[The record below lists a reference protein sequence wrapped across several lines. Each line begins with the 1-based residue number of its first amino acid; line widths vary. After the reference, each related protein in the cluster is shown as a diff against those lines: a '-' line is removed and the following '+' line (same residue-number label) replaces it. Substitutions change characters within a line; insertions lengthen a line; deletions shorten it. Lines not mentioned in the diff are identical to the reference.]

1 MQKNENYLNSSNISN
16 NSKESSFSKNIK
28 FIPQLEKDIYI
39 LINYIR
45 TNPLDFSNNLIKKNQ
60 NKALTEEQIEII
72 KFLEEK
78 YNKEQLLPF
87 HEIPEIS
94 EAAKNLLYTISQN
107 DSIYSNKNLQK
118 LKPSS
123 LNLRTRLS
131 NYGLRTGRIFENVI
145 FEIDNTEDIINH
157 ILKDENGRNMLLSNK
172 MKFIGIGCCLLP
184 TNQICSVIDIVQDFI
199 PYKKSKKNII
209 KFNNYINNNINNKE
223 NNFSPKMNIIIN
235 NTNNNNEYIPNIL
248 SDKHNNQRKKN
259 LIFENSNN
267 NINNNDNNNIFKTPD
282 LSSRDSNKQNS
293 YKSYNIII
301 NNNKIIPIRNNLS
314 NINELND
321 NKISNNGINS
331 TKIGLTKSKS
341 LYGFGIGEN
350 KFGFKFNSGNRG
362 SSNIYRYQKLN
373 RKEKLEILHK
383 INQRKNNNSMVKNN
397 TNFQNLIPLSPDYTK
412 KSKSNFN
419 LDKKYISPVSSY
431 YSKKIYSN
439 IESDINNLEN
449 DNISNTNKESDIN
462 NNYFEFN
469 ETTPNYPSP
478 NRDKEIKINEL
489 KNDLD
494 LIKNQ
499 IKKELKIEV
508 KNELKNEIQQE
519 YIDKHKN
526 RETEKYLSNNDY
538 TNKNYKRNNNDKSN
552 LIYHKRYKSD
562 FFQKNKNIISPE
574 PKDNIKYNR
583 QNYQSFN
590 NKVINIYIK
599 DERRIKNKNEIKKLI
614 RLYNQE
620 KDIKRSKINNKG
632 FLDIINNNKINKGM
646 KNQSVSKIYIGYT
659 NNIKTD
665 ANKKNTKNDINSNTK
680 TNLFLIK
687 YQKARPIDQTF
698 KLTKN
703 KTNVKNNISK
713 LCLNQEAVKQ
723 NNRPIMNNNQLIT
736 NNFQEKN
743 NNANINN
750 NTMKKDNIANSC
762 KNINNKDINIDKKMK
777 DQSIELYLN
786 DKENK
791 KYKTPE
797 NSMINIINYD
807 NIMLNLN
814 DKKVINYS
822 YKASSYR
829 RPKLNLK
836 YFTQNN

>member
-1 MQKNENYLNSSNISN
+1 MQKNEIYLNSSNITN
-16 NSKESSFSKNIK
+16 NSKELSFSKNIK

-45 TNPLDFSNNLIKKNQ
+45 TNPLDFSNNLIKKNK
-60 NKALTEEQIEII
+60 NKTLTEEQIEII

-107 DSIYSNKNLQK
+107 DSIYSNKNLKK

-172 MKFIGIGCCLLP
+172 MKFIGIGSCLLP

-199 PYKKSKKNII
+199 PYKKSKKNNI
-209 KFNNYINNNINNKE
+209 KFNNYINSNINNKE
-223 NNFSPKMNIIIN
+223 SDFSPKMNIIIN

-248 SDKHNNQRKKN
+248 SDKHSNQRKKN
-259 LIFENSNN
+259 LIFENSNH
-267 NINNNDNNNIFKTPD
+267 NINNNDNIFKTPD

-301 NNNKIIPIRNNLS
+301 NNNKIIPIRNNLN

-321 NKISNNGINS
+321 NKIPNNGINS

-341 LYGFGIGEN
+341 VYGFGIGEN

-362 SSNIYRYQKLN
+362 SNSIYRYQKLN

-383 INQRKNNNSMVKNN
+383 INQRKNNNSMIKNN
-397 TNFQNLIPLSPDYTK
+397 SNFQNLIPLSPDYTK
-412 KSKSNFN
+412 KSKSNYN

-439 IESDINNLEN
+439 IESDINNIEN
-449 DNISNTNKESDIN
+449 DNISNTNKESEIN

-478 NRDKEIKINEL
+478 NIEKEIKINEL

-508 KNELKNEIQQE
+508 KNELKNEMQQE
-519 YIDKHKN
+519 YINNNKN
-526 RETEKYLSNNDY
+526 KTEKYLYNIN
-538 TNKNYKRNNNDKSN
+538 NKNYNRNNNDKSN

-562 FFQKNKNIISPE
+562 FFQKNKNVISPE
-574 PKDNIKYNR
+574 PKNNIKENR

-590 NKVINIYIK
+590 NKVKNIYIK

-620 KDIKRSKINNKG
+620 KDIKRSKINNNE
-632 FLDIINNNKINKGM
+632 FLDIINNNKINKG
-646 KNQSVSKIYIGYT
+646 KKYQSVSKNYIGYK

-665 ANKKNTKNDINSNTK
+665 ANNKNIKYNNNNVK
-680 TNLFLIK
+680 PNLFLIK
-687 YQKARPIDQTF
+687 YQKARPVDQTF

-703 KTNVKNNISK
+703 KTNLKNNISK
-713 LCLNQEAVKQ
+713 LCLNKEAVKQ
-723 NNRPIMNNNQLIT
+723 NNNPIINNNKLII
-736 NNFQEKN
+736 NNFQGEN
-743 NNANINN
+743 NNVNRNN
-750 NTMKKDNIANSC
+750 STMKKDYIINSS
-762 KNINNKDINIDKKMK
+762 KNRNNNDINNDKNMK

-786 DKENK
+786 NKENK
-791 KYKTPE
+791 RYKTPE
-797 NSMINIINYD
+797 NSLNKIINYD
-807 NIMLNLN
+807 NILVNPD
-814 DKKVINYS
+814 DKRVINNS
-822 YKASSYR
+822 YKASSYYK
-829 RPKLNLK
+829 PKINLK
-836 YFTQNN
+836 YFTQKN